1 MYMSKRKRDIFEMP
15 LAFTDVET
23 TGLDVDRH
31 EIIEIGLVLVRQGD
45 LELLDEW
52 GTKVKPLHPER
63 ISAASQVVNGFDEH
77 EWEGAPGIAFALQ
90 QYSSRVQGALFAGWN
105 VRFDVKFLEK
115 AFREQGKQFNDVM
128 DYHAFDVIP
137 LAMEALRSQQL
148 KELTLSGVA
157 QALGIPPE
165 PEIHRA
171 LNGARLAFEVYKK
184 LRKS

>member
-1 MYMSKRKRDIFEMP
+1 MPKRKVDVFEMP

-23 TGLDVDRH
+23 TGLDLDRH

-45 LELLDEW
+45 LEVIDEW
-52 GTKVKPLHPER
+52 ETKVKPAHPER
-63 ISAASQVVNGFDEH
+63 VSAASQAVNGFDEH
-77 EWEGAPGIAFALQ
+77 EWEDAPGIALAIS

-115 AFREQGKQFNDVM
+115 AFREQSIQFNNVM

-137 LAMEALRSQQL
+137 LAMEALRGKHLNEL
-148 KELTLSGVA
+148 KLSEVA
-157 QALGIPPE
+157 RALGIPPE

-171 LNGARLAFEVYKK
+171 LNGARLVFEVYKK
-184 LRKS
+184 LREPNV